1 MEQHQNARD
10 LELGL
15 PGPTLPTHAAS
26 LRTLTQQQER
36 QQSGAAASSSGL
48 AAFLFPSRALPSGAA
63 ETTPLLLS
71 SHYASNGEVSHTA
84 TGASCTSTAEPATGP
99 ASVRNAAVQPSTCMP
114 AASTAAAAAPALAAQ
129 PSAGLRCC
137 RFCLGEEGEDPELGP
152 LITPCLCRDTVH
164 QECLKRWRATNTAAF
179 YRCAKIMCGMCDI
192 HVNSGIRCGV
202 ALLGDHVPL
211 STYRV
216 T

>member
-1 MEQHQNARD
+1 MEPHQHARD

-15 PGPTLPTHAAS
+15 PGPHSPTHAAS
-26 LRTLTQQQER
+26 LSTLTQQQER

-48 AAFLFPSRALPSGAA
+48 ATFLFPSRALPSGAA

-71 SHYASNGEVSHTA
+71 SHDASNGEVSHTA
-84 TGASCTSTAEPATGP
+84 TGSSCTSAAEPAIGP
-99 ASVRNAAVQPSTCMP
+99 ASAVHPSTCMP

-129 PSAGLRCC
+129 PSAGPRCC

-179 YRCAKIMCGMCDI
+179 YRCADI
-192 HVNSGIRCGV
+192 SVWH
-202 ALLGDHVPL
+202 AM
-211 STYRV
+211 
-216 T
+216 